1 MYSPSLIK
9 GGGALLL
16 TILHRK
22 EVSHMVTVSETL
34 SLLISFG
41 MFIIALLTFV
51 VVVIKLHN
59 KK

>member
-1 MYSPSLIK
+1 
-9 GGGALLL
+9 
-16 TILHRK
+16 
-22 EVSHMVTVSETL
+22 MVTVSETL